1 MEIRAFDRGDDALV
15 DELFGIIERSEAAS
29 RVRPVR
35 RAPNEFRR
43 RVQFDWPGERNHGA
57 VASIDGRAVGYALV
71 TFPDRDNVEK
81 AYSDVQVD
89 PGHRG
94 RGVGSGLVDWAEQES
109 RTEGRSLVLSEVYV
123 PVGQRDS
130 HSGRRFASGRGYS
143 VASIEI
149 TRLLELPLD
158 EAVLGVHE
166 TESATAMGAQLRDRG
181 VRRRCA
187 GCAAAGRL

>member
-1 MEIRAFDRGDDALV
+1 MEITALDRGDDALV

-35 RAPNEFRR
+35 RTPNEFRR
-43 RVQFDWPGERNHGA
+43 LVQFDWPGERNHGA
-57 VASIDGRAVGYALV
+57 VASVDGKTVGYALV
-71 TFPDRDNVEK
+71 SLPDRDNVEK
-81 AYSDVQVD
+81 AYADVHVD

-94 RGVGSGLVDWAEQES
+94 RGVGSGLLDWVEQDT

-158 EAVLGVHE
+158 EAVLGR
-166 TESATAMGAQLRDRG
+166 ARDR
-181 VRRRCA
+181 VD
-187 GCAAAGRL
+187 